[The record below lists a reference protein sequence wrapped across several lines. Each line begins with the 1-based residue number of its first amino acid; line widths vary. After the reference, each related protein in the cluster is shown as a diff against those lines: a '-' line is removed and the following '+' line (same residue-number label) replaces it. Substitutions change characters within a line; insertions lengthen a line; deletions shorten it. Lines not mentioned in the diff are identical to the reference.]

1 MHKYEEVGPEKA
13 IELLA
18 KGKSV
23 YIVIEARAGGF
34 LAEAEEKDP
43 CPKYNWARETDEQDE
58 EEEPAA
64 VPVKD
69 VPKSPAG
76 FAYLKT
82 TAEAP
87 EKKPEKKHRSAFELE
102 DPEEEEEKPEA
113 DLQPKKPGP
122 RKNSVDTGK
131 ICALYKAGWK
141 AKDIAWE
148 VKCANETVRRVLI
161 QEGLWN
167 PRPQGTE

>member
-43 CPKYNWARETDEQDE
+43 CPKYNWARETDEQDD

-64 VPVKD
+64 VIT
-69 VPKSPAG
+69 PKQ
-76 FAYLKT
+76 T
-82 TAEAP
+82 IT
-87 EKKPEKKHRSAFELE
+87 PEKKHRSAFEWE
-102 DPEEEEEKPEA
+102 DPEKEEEKPEA

-141 AKDIAWE
+141 LKDIAE
-148 VKCANETVRRVLI
+148 EIPCAQETARRTLI
-161 QEGLWN
+161 QAGLWKGKN
-167 PRPQGTE
+167 NG

>member
-43 CPKYNWARETDEQDE
+43 CTKYNWARETDEQDD

-64 VPVKD
+64 VI
-69 VPKSPAG
+69 
-76 FAYLKT
+76 
-82 TAEAP
+82 TAKQTKA
-87 EKKPEKKHRSAFELE
+87 PEKKHRSAFEWE

-122 RKNSVDTGK
+122 RKNGVDTGK
-131 ICALYKAGWK
+131 ICALYRAGWK